1 MKSLIQPRG
10 KLKFSDFFK
19 AEDILGRMTCSNKKD
34 AQNQLIEFLCERNNI
49 YRKNLVQR
57 RIAERENL
65 QSTALGHG
73 VAFPHAR
80 LEIKTP
86 VQMVMGRLREGIDYN
101 AIDKQP
107 VRLIFMAVWRPD
119 FPGLFSQIFGGL
131 IEFLRVPA
139 FREELM
145 NAEDATGIHRL
156 ITEAEIKVSYQN
168 EKINK
173 AAHLLNLQELEL
185 RKRNTSYGNTRSIA
199 RKIKLLRSEIDIE
212 ILNRFDRLLQ
222 KTGLAI
228 VEVTQ
233 GSCQNCH
240 MKLSSGTRAILKRG
254 KDIILCENC
263 GHFIIDSE

>member
-1 MKSLIQPRG
+1 MKSLIQTRG
-10 KLKFSDFFK
+10 RLKLSDFFK
-19 AEDILGRMTCSNKKD
+19 AEDILGQMNSPNKKD
-34 AQNQLIEFLCERNNI
+34 AQDQLIDFLCERKNI
-49 YRKNLVQR
+49 YRKNLVRR
-57 RIAERENL
+57 RIIEREGL

-86 VQMVMGRLREGIDYN
+86 VQMVMGRLPEGVDYD
-101 AIDKQP
+101 APDGKP

-145 NAEDATGIHRL
+145 NAEDAAEIYRL

-173 AAHLLNLQELEL
+173 AAHLLNLQNLEL
-185 RKRNTSYGNTRSIA
+185 RKRNKSYGNTPSIA
-199 RKIKLLRSEIDIE
+199 RKIKLLRSEIDVK

-222 KTGLAI
+222 QTGLAI
-228 VEVTQ
+228 VSVSK
-233 GSCQNCH
+233 GYCQNCH

-254 KDIILCENC
+254 NDIILCENC